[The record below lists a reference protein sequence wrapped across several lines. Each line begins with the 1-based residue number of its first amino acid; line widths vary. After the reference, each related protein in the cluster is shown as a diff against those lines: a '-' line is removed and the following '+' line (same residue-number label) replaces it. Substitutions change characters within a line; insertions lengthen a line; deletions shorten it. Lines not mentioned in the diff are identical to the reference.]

1 MERNLIGKQIQ
12 KYREQAGL
20 KQEEL
25 AELIGKS
32 PIFVSYMERGIRKP
46 GLDTLLTLSEALDVS
61 IDILLG
67 NRASPALV
75 SRLALIQEMLDAMLP
90 NLLPVL
96 FTCLVFWLIKEKK
109 WTTYRL
115 VILTIIVGILLSVI
129 GFLG

>member
-46 GLDTLLTLSEALDVS
+46 GLDTLLSLSEALNVS

-75 SRLALIQEMLDAMLP
+75 SGLPLIQEMLHALP
-90 NLLPVL
+90 EQDHYRVL
-96 FTCLVFWLIKEKK
+96 EIFEETLRIELRSAKK
-109 WTTYRL
+109 APGGRPKK
-115 VILTIIVGILLSVI
+115 
-129 GFLG
+129 